1 MATQDAGATERILL
15 NAYTVKPFTLLHAFC
30 ECACF
35 NPATHS
41 WEAANRSSGM
51 VRYSSKLRLTTQSL
65 VSTAGQG
72 IRPPG
77 TGMDSVPYS
86 LGSDVDAPPM
96 HEPEHPVSET
106 ASSRDETAP
115 PWSRINSKT
124 SSSQPINMD
133 TSIKDT
139 AGAVVCGKGKSTSTD
154 AMPTHSERNSSAA
167 TSALV
172 EALTAQLNH
181 PATSSP
187 PSLLELP
194 VADLRGSS
202 RNPLDVQRTG
212 TVKCWCSVAIMHAII
227 HTVYLT
233 F

>member
-1 MATQDAGATERILL
+1 MRAVSA
-15 NAYTVKPFTLLHAFC
+15 
-30 ECACF
+30 
-35 NPATHS
+35 
-41 WEAANRSSGM
+41 
-51 VRYSSKLRLTTQSL
+51 L
-65 VSTAGQG
+65 VSTLRHTLGKQLADCPVWFVSAQSLHSQHSHSCLLQG
-72 IRPPG
+72 KVSDHLAPAWTVFHTIPC
-77 TGMDSVPYS
+77 S
-86 LGSDVDAPPM
+86 LGSDVDVPPM
-96 HEPEHPVSET
+96 HEPKQPVTET
-106 ASSRDETAP
+106 ASSQDETAP

-124 SSSQPINMD
+124 SSSQPMNMD

-139 AGAVVCGKGKSTSTD
+139 AGAVVRGKGNSMSTD
-154 AMPTHSERNSSAA
+154 AMPTHGERNSSAA

-212 TVKCWCSVAIMHAII
+212 TVTCWCSVAFMHAII
-227 HTVYLT
+227 HCVLD
-233 F
+233 FLK